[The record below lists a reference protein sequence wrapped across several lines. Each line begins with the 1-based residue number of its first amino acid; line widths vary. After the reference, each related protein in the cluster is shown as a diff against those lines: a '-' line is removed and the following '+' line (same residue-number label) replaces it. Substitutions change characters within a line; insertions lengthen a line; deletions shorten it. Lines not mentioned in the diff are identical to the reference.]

1 MIPSGLSFQTRLLYK
16 TADENGTLSS
26 AIIKTDDKVA
36 FSNSQYVQ
44 SSGILDLPKD
54 TAWVCLD
61 AYVSA
66 ERAED
71 IGQQLYLDCAE
82 LVALNVTIERYEG
95 EMKQVETVIPERKII
110 KNYPDYI
117 GAGYTTA
124 DLMLPETVQVRS
136 TTGQLVTVGVN
147 WNYDKLNLSKTGR
160 YILTGT
166 LEDMKLDNPN
176 ALTVD
181 QVIRVVDYQNLIYN
195 GSFEN
200 DNNYWSNNSNTTVLG
215 VASPVKDGDL
225 SLKITVGRLDGR
237 TTDWL
242 QTLEY
247 KNTANLGQNI
257 VTTGAGRYYFG
268 LWAQGTDSSADY
280 AAQARFWYRCLSTGD
295 TSIGNTAPGADLS
308 ASAFVHSGN
317 IVEVPDDVYWA
328 RLDLYLIGKVDA
340 MRNSIVYADKMELV
354 PLNVEVPGLN
364 DIISCEDVANVYVH
378 QGTSFEGLKLPETLE
393 VQVKSG
399 QKVQLKVNWDAEA
412 YDSNLIGAQTVTG
425 SLDLAN
431 TYKNVKNFVLSVTV
445 TVRAPGEPLRE
456 TIYISTSGSE
466 ENDGLSPNSPK
477 TDITKISAYM
487 AQGYNVKLKRGDTWY
502 LPLAGITLAD
512 LHGTEDAPLVLGA
525 YGSGDELPTIGFL
538 MKIENSAW
546 KLVDAKR
553 NIYAADV
560 SSAGQRNGEY
570 AHRVFVNDVAYT
582 HKSRTNYVTLRAG
595 EFCSYGG
602 KLYIRMAEGAPS
614 GVEMTCYNAGVTRV
628 QIKNASY
635 LTIEYVHFKG
645 GNPRNGMMRMDAPT
659 KYIKFQ
665 YCSITHCF
673 YYILTISSEDETVN
687 FKPEISHCYIDSMFN
702 EAEGGTR
709 FEHDS
714 SVINDHW
721 DVSQT
726 EGIAMREGVD
736 GAWIHHNTIRQ
747 MSHAFI
753 SIESLSRGTNY
764 KTTGVRNCIIED
776 NLLEAGNALYA
787 RAFNICGGFNQSG
800 VQMCRDNT
808 YRRNKCYDMNTSSQ
822 LYGENNLIYSNVIS
836 YLHVVYTEDGKLF
849 ANKSA
854 QPYAFDTIPWSDHT
868 SVGNM
873 LINNTFYDVAGAFA
887 AHDTANTVYN
897 NLYANNLVVN
907 WTSDTATLGIYGGL
921 YDYTSGINYV
931 MNNGFYAQGRVDHI
945 VADNKAY
952 QAADVND
959 AMPGYSGNVF
969 ADPLFLNA
977 DLTLTGKNVRQ
988 DFTLSNQ
995 SPMRYAGLSLYASVY
1010 ESFPAWKRLKADY
1023 TDINGVVYL
1032 AESPSIGAYSFCEKI
1047 KGDVAEVG
1055 KLPDILARP
1064 GAKFEQL
1071 NLPDAVPATNDQ
1083 GIDVMLL
1090 ATWSDA
1096 NFDSSKPGTITI
1108 TAQLRNGPHTELNI
1122 NGKTAS
1128 ININIK
1134 DKLKLLNITTI
1145 LRPLTV
1151 LYGTSLEDTIKQLP
1165 QTLDVMEESGYQEA
1179 LPVTWICNDYNP
1191 TKSDSYIFK
1200 CILPE
1205 DMLTNAEEF
1214 DLRVEVRVLHEIGR
1228 GMELLINP
1236 DFIDGTSAAPWKI
1249 GWALGNF
1256 RITQDPQ
1263 YLMPGEPAAAIV
1275 TVNGRYG
1282 SIQQSVLGQLKLMGD
1297 GQYLF
1302 KVYMRAYE
1310 PGVTIDS
1317 SVPCIE
1323 LTGPKNH
1330 LYLSR
1335 TKTNIGT
1342 DWIEYNTVMHI
1353 TDVAQATEIMFHTS
1367 TYKTTDDV
1375 DADAPK
1381 SFVIAGASLIYLGN
1395 TDAEVEATMDSIG
1408 LVWNTIRGE
1417 NGLDKVVTTNL
1428 NLPTSI
1434 GLSSKIKWTS
1444 SDESAITND
1453 GKVTMGRVAKTVTL
1467 TATITHNG
1475 IETVK
1480 KFTVTV
1486 PRNPDLPTFTGS
1498 LTGSQAV
1505 NIGDEF
1511 KVTISLAGEKATT
1524 FNAYRFTLSFNTS
1537 KLEYVSCSDAAS
1549 TVEVEGGKI
1558 TISGIGTER
1567 PITDTITLT
1576 FKAKKSGI
1584 TEVKLVKVEM
1594 DLDPNASLDT
1604 LPTMTVEDGA
1614 AVIDVQKIEED
1625 VEAPVAKQDDS
1636 GVIWIIVGLVAAA
1649 LICGGVIAVIVIKK
1663 KKQTPPAT
1671 EE

>member
-1 MIPSGLSFQTRLLYK
+1 MNLEAIR
-16 TADENGTLSS
+16 GTQ
-26 AIIKTDDKVA
+26 AV
-36 FSNSQYVQ
+36 
-44 SSGILDLPKD
+44 P
-54 TAWVCLD
+54 
-61 AYVSA
+61 
-66 ERAED
+66 
-71 IGQQLYLDCAE
+71 
-82 LVALNVTIERYEG
+82 
-95 EMKQVETVIPERKII
+95 
-110 KNYPDYI
+110 
-117 GAGYTTA
+117 
-124 DLMLPETVQVRS
+124 
-136 TTGQLVTVGVN
+136 
-147 WNYDKLNLSKTGR
+147 
-160 YILTGT
+160 
-166 LEDMKLDNPN
+166 
-176 ALTVD
+176 
-181 QVIRVVDYQNLIYN
+181 
-195 GSFEN
+195 
-200 DNNYWSNNSNTTVLG
+200 
-215 VASPVKDGDL
+215 
-225 SLKITVGRLDGR
+225 IT
-237 TTDWL
+237 
-242 QTLEY
+242 
-247 KNTANLGQNI
+247 
-257 VTTGAGRYYFG
+257 
-268 LWAQGTDSSADY
+268 
-280 AAQARFWYRCLSTGD
+280 
-295 TSIGNTAPGADLS
+295 
-308 ASAFVHSGN
+308 
-317 IVEVPDDVYWA
+317 
-328 RLDLYLIGKVDA
+328 
-340 MRNSIVYADKMELV
+340 
-354 PLNVEVPGLN
+354 
-364 DIISCEDVANVYVH
+364 
-378 QGTSFEGLKLPETLE
+378 
-393 VQVKSG
+393 
-399 QKVQLKVNWDAEA
+399 
-412 YDSNLIGAQTVTG
+412 
-425 SLDLAN
+425 
-431 TYKNVKNFVLSVTV
+431 
-445 TVRAPGEPLRE
+445 
-456 TIYISTSGSE
+456 
-466 ENDGLSPNSPK
+466 
-477 TDITKISAYM
+477 
-487 AQGYNVKLKRGDTWY
+487 
-502 LPLAGITLAD
+502 
-512 LHGTEDAPLVLGA
+512 LGA
-525 YGSGDELPTIGFL
+525 YGSGELPVVAFML
-538 MKIENSAW
+538 KIENSAW
-546 KLVDAKR
+546 KLVDVKR
-553 NIYAADV
+553 NVYAADV
-560 SSAGQRNGEY
+560 SSLTPREGINV
-570 AHRVFVNDVAYT
+570 HRCFVNDVSYT
-582 HKSRTNYVTLRAG
+582 HILRSNYVTLDVG
-595 EFCSYGG
+595 EVCNYGG
-602 KLYIRMAEGAPS
+602 KLYIRMESGTAPTNVEVTPMSDSGYPLHIENVSHLNIEYIHIKGALGLKPFMRLEAPS
-614 GVEMTCYNAGVTRV
+614 EHLR
-628 QIKNASY
+628 I
-635 LTIEYVHFKG
+635 
-645 GNPRNGMMRMDAPT
+645 R
-659 KYIKFQ
+659 

-673 YYILTISSEDETVN
+673 YYQIMINTEDEDIHY
-687 FKPEISHCYIDSMFN
+687 KPEISNCFIDAILN
-702 EAEGGTR
+702 EAEGFHRGG
-709 FEHDS
+709 EDGL
-714 SVINDHW
+714 
-721 DVSQT
+721 VSWWNVSAI
-726 EGIAMREGVD
+726 EGITLRSGVD
-736 GAWIHHNTIRQ
+736 GAWIHHNTIRN
-747 MSHAFI
+747 MSHSFI
-753 SIESLSRGTNY
+753 AIDNPSRDKQDNTS
-764 KTTGVRNCIIED
+764 GVRNCVIED
-776 NLLEAGNALYA
+776 NLLEGVNSQYA
-787 RAFNICGGFNQSG
+787 RAFNLGGGYNQIG
-800 VQMCRDNT
+800 IQMCRDNII
-808 YRRNKCYDMNTSSQ
+808 RRNRCFDMTSCGH
-822 LYGENNLIYSNVIS
+822 LFGENNLIYSNLFS
-836 YLHVVYTEDGKLF
+836 YHHLVYNEDGTLF
-849 ANKSA
+849 EGKGAVPSA
-854 QPYAFDTIPWSDHT
+854 WDTLIYSDHG
-868 SVGNM
+868 SVGNVVV
-873 LINNTFYDVAGAFA
+873 NNTFYNCGSALVIK
-887 AHDTANTVYN
+887 DTTGVVYD
-897 NLYANNLVVN
+897 NLYANNLIVNWSNDVPNYPGAFNDLSTGMNYVVN
-907 WTSDTATLGIYGGL
+907 NAL
-921 YDYTSGINYV
+921 YSAD
-931 MNNGFYAQGRVDHI
+931 GRVDHF
-945 VADNKAY
+945 VVDGKTYSAD
-952 QAADVND
+952 DVNN
-959 AMPGYSGNVF
+959 AVAGYSGNLYNDPKF
-969 ADPLFLNA
+969 LRADVNIL
-977 DLTLTGKNVRQ
+977 DKHSRQ
-988 DFTLSNQ
+988 EFELSGE
-995 SPMRYAGLSLYASVY
+995 SPFRYAGISLYNSIY
-1010 ESFPAWKRLKADY
+1010 KMFPAWERLMEEY

-1032 AESPSIGAYSFCEKI
+1032 AESPSIGAYSFCERI

-1055 KLPDILARP
+1055 KLNNILARP

-1083 GIDVMLL
+1083 GIEVMLL
-1090 ATWSDA
+1090 ADWNTKDA
-1096 NFDSSKPGTITI
+1096 DFSKPGIVTL
-1108 TAQLRNGPHTELNI
+1108 TASLRNGPHTELNI

-1558 TISGIGTER
+1558 TISGIGAER
-1567 PITDTITLT
+1567 PVTDTITLT

-1604 LPTMTVEDGA
+1604 LPTMTVTEGTA
-1614 AVIDVQKIEED
+1614 MIDVQKVGED
-1625 VEAPVAKQDDS
+1625 DEAPAAEQDDS
-1636 GVIWIIVGLVAAA
+1636 VVIWIVIGLVAAA
-1649 LICGGVIAVIVIKK
+1649 LICGGVITVIVIKK
-1663 KKQTPPAT
+1663 KKQTPPT
-1671 EE
+1671 ES